1 MTIHHQQFL
10 RKQTHIELECEQ
22 NTTLLKKPKMWFSQ
36 ESNLALHIKKSDV
49 GIFFSHTSVITGLL
63 YFFACGTGKIH
74 VQTLCSGQ
82 RNYQEKFTVDIWREE
97 EMICIF
103 VAVFYITREYASRLP
118 LRAFGGHR
126 VRFFEFLAIITSN

>member
-1 MTIHHQQFL
+1 
-10 RKQTHIELECEQ
+10 
-22 NTTLLKKPKMWFSQ
+22 MWFSQ
-36 ESNLALHIKKSDV
+36 ESNLALDIKKSDA

-63 YFFACGTGKIH
+63 YFFAFGTGKIH
-74 VQTLCSGQ
+74 AQTLRSGQ

-103 VAVFYITREYASRLP
+103 VAVFYITREYASRSP
-118 LRAFGGHR
+118 RRAFGGHR